1 MPDPYLMTI
10 PTDYVVHDPCFLRMQ
25 VELHF
30 AHHHLGSEFRTLS
43 AKHLYF
49 NIAQSLLA
57 QQNTKSRQPLKVLS
71 HPFTDRII
79 RDRINEFE
87 CSGLI
92 QVIYGENDKRTKHL
106 IPTQQLLHKLNHH
119 MKLLRQISERHMYL
133 VEKI

>member
-10 PTDYVVHDPCFLRMQ
+10 PTDCVVHDPCFLRMQ

-57 QQNTKSRQPLKVLS
+57 QQDTKSRQPLKVLS

-79 RDRINEFE
+79 RDRIREFE

-133 VEKI
+133 VEKG